1 MLRDF
6 PQNSF
11 ANTVLK
17 TASPSKSRRS
27 AATRSAQH
35 LSLSASLEVS
45 PAKRKYTRRQ
55 HLLSEEHE
63 GSSETGS
70 FVTTRSGSLSSP
82 DIAKSKQEFLQVPKR
97 RGRPSRKRKLES
109 QDADV
114 TQEVMQSDDWAEPK
128 VEVKNEPTE
137 MKIEDCEQVDDD
149 TENNFIQPEEEREP
163 WTPLSPD
170 PNADD
175 ENLQSGA
182 NAQFK
187 DGKRG
192 EDEIAEEQKAERQES
207 SETKETSEHS
217 EEAESIGRAL
227 RPRRSLLPPIQTK
240 RAEKDSA
247 REQASMP
254 IGASASSMGI
264 SKPKKDSCSV
274 LSKDAAHPQES
285 SLIPFPLSHPDA
297 KCPVEIYGAEHLL
310 RLFVKLP
317 SLLSRTDLD
326 RKKLSMLVQYL
337 EIFLKY
343 LAENAN
349 YLFDS
354 DAYSESVI

>member
-1 MLRDF
+1 MDVMREVVQGLQTYLNFTLSTLLLYNFEREQYNALF

-128 VEVKNEPTE
+128 V
-137 MKIEDCEQVDDD
+137 
-149 TENNFIQPEEEREP
+149 
-163 WTPLSPD
+163 
-170 PNADD
+170 
-175 ENLQSGA
+175 
-182 NAQFK
+182 
-187 DGKRG
+187 
-192 EDEIAEEQKAERQES
+192 S
-207 SETKETSEHS
+207 SIIPSE
-217 EEAESIGRAL
+217 
-227 RPRRSLLPPIQTK
+227 
-240 RAEKDSA
+240 
-247 REQASMP
+247 
-254 IGASASSMGI
+254 
-264 SKPKKDSCSV
+264 
-274 LSKDAAHPQES
+274 
-285 SLIPFPLSHPDA
+285 
-297 KCPVEIYGAEHLL
+297 
-310 RLFVKLP
+310 
-317 SLLSRTDLD
+317 
-326 RKKLSMLVQYL
+326 
-337 EIFLKY
+337 
-343 LAENAN
+343 
-349 YLFDS
+349 
-354 DAYSESVI
+354 